1 MSANSFWQLHTV
13 PDRYVMI
20 IVNFCQCP
28 AFVVIAIIRLLD
40 PTRQIKKNQE
50 KANSDADIK

>member
-1 MSANSFWQLHTV
+1 
-13 PDRYVMI
+13 MI

-40 PTRQIKKNQE
+40 PTIQIKKNQE